1 MHQWNNKSGTIHK
14 TFTHQFYI
22 KVSEECIVSEESKT
36 QIDQMG
42 RKISIQKEVS
52 EGILV
57 GKIELSSKEENLN
70 ATKQEAENIK
80 IQPGDDSFQTK
91 EIKESF
97 AVEPLPSKLK
107 EDMPTSEV
115 ANVDKTHK
123 SSLTYSQTEAATM
136 VKYLTI
142 AENTIEQEKVNS
154 GIESYFPV
162 TVTENEEENAQPLDS
177 ALPKKDVAI
186 AATISRK
193 TSITKVIYSLGIAIN
208 ID

>member
-1 MHQWNNKSGTIHK
+1 M
-14 TFTHQFYI
+14 
-22 KVSEECIVSEESKT
+22 SEECIVSEDSKT
-36 QIDQMG
+36 QIDQIG

-57 GKIELSSKEENLN
+57 GKIELSSKEEDLN
-70 ATKQEAENIK
+70 ATKQVAENIK
-80 IQPGDDSFQTK
+80 IQSSDDSFQTK
-91 EIKESF
+91 EIKENF

-123 SSLTYSQTEAATM
+123 SSLTYSLTEAATM
-136 VKYLTI
+136 AKSLCI
-142 AENTIEQEKVNS
+142 AETSVEQEKVKS

-162 TVTENEEENAQPLDS
+162 TITENEKENAQPLDS

-193 TSITKVIYSLGIAIN
+193 TSMTKVIHLLGIAYDLQITHLN
-208 ID
+208 TFYKQLIILKFSLG